1 MVGTEIPA
9 ELKVEHLLHNV
20 QQLSPT
26 ELDEFTQKFTEWQHQ
41 RKTAIDEKVD
51 NDASDD
57 EVIAFIRKN
66 SQLPQKENQRYWQLR
81 NKREDETLNDGEQ
94 LVYEELLRQLEVMN
108 VKRLEA
114 LVILVQRWQKPAE
127 DIMAELGLVISK
139 EITIGED
146 VDPDASDAEV
156 IAFIRKNSQLPEKEN
171 RRYWELRRMSDDET
185 LSDEDRPEYR
195 ELVRRLTVMTA
206 KRLDALAILVQRWQK
221 PVEDVMAELG
231 LVILKEIT
239 IGEDVDP
246 DASDAEVLAS
256 IRANLLL
263 PEKENRR
270 YWELRHKSDEETLSD
285 TELPEYQELVR
296 LLTILNTKRIE
307 GIAVLVKRWGKS
319 AEEIIREFGLKA
331 GNDVSCLDVN

>member
-1 MVGTEIPA
+1 MAGIEIPA
-9 ELKVEHLLHNV
+9 ELKVEYLLHNV

-26 ELDEFTQKFTEWQHQ
+26 ELDEFTQKFTEWQNQ
-41 RKTAIDEKVD
+41 RETAIDEKID

-57 EVIAFIRKN
+57 
-66 SQLPQKENQRYWQLR
+66 
-81 NKREDETLNDGEQ
+81 
-94 LVYEELLRQLEVMN
+94 
-108 VKRLEA
+108 
-114 LVILVQRWQKPAE
+114 
-127 DIMAELGLVISK
+127 
-139 EITIGED
+139 
-146 VDPDASDAEV
+146 EV

-206 KRLDALAILVQRWQK
+206 TRLDALAILVQRWQK
-221 PVEDVMAELG
+221 PVEDIMAELG
-231 LVILKEIT
+231 LVISQEIT
-239 IGEDVDP
+239 IGEAVDP

-331 GNDVSCLDVN
+331 GNDVSCLAVN